1 MNRALSVA
9 AYIVKKLWLL
19 CAIVVVLFAVLLS
32 ALRFTLPYLDE
43 EKHLIE
49 DYFSAQYGIQLT
61 IDSLSAAWQG
71 TGPSIV
77 LNGVEFQQND
87 LSPVELKLE
96 QVYVE
101 VDFWQ
106 SLQQRELS
114 SKRFDLVGLQA
125 RIDTQRMEKSGE
137 GDFPIVEA
145 LRSLF
150 LDPLQSFSLL
160 SGEVTLVTP
169 GADDVLELSQ
179 LYWVN
184 QNNSHQGRGEIRV
197 QELTNNS
204 ASFVVDLYGG
214 KSDLAGTFYV
224 KGESL
229 DISPWISALL
239 PTRSPLEYSRG
250 NFEFWASLKDNAI
263 DAVQVAFDGQ

>member
-1 MNRALSVA
+1 MNRPLSVA
-9 AYIVKKLWLL
+9 AYIVKKLWLF
-19 CAIVVVLFAVLLS
+19 CAIVLVLFAVLLS
-32 ALRFTLPYLDE
+32 ALRYTLPYLDE
-43 EKHLIE
+43 EKQLIE
-49 DYFSAQYGIQLT
+49 DYLSAQYGIQLT

-114 SKRFDLVGLQA
+114 SKRFDLVGLHA
-125 RIDTQRMEKSGE
+125 RVDTQRMEKGSE

-150 LDPLQSFSLL
+150 LDQLQSFSLL
-160 SGEVTLVTP
+160 HGEVTLVTP
-169 GADDVLELSQ
+169 AEEEVIELSQ

-184 QNNSHQGRGEIRV
+184 RDSRHQGRGEIRV
-197 QELTNNS
+197 
-204 ASFVVDLYGG
+204 
-214 KSDLAGTFYV
+214 
-224 KGESL
+224 
-229 DISPWISALL
+229 
-239 PTRSPLEYSRG
+239 
-250 NFEFWASLKDNAI
+250 
-263 DAVQVAFDGQ
+263 